1 MSQSDSTPTNPQQ
14 GVPQADP
21 EEQSKQS
28 MKALGNLVE
37 RITPWLFAIGSWIF
51 GGLIASNLIVVASL
65 ITVGPAHPAILVSLA
80 AFACALP
87 LDVAGLFLLRL
98 VQDMKDVGIEDHVV
112 HAFQDAGFPIED
124 YFPPLQARE
133 SLQKRRTDVAL
144 PYSVG
149 IAALSIVLTL
159 TGMVAALWYM
169 AWWIGVVFLAM
180 VILSQVLVIVMIV
193 RSLPPESEAE
203 KEQKRRYRE
212 NLTRQRKEQR
222 KTERE
227 MQEGRSPAVF
237 SPPSPPDAAKPSQE
251 E

>member
-1 MSQSDSTPTNPQQ
+1 MSFARGFFNSLDSIPTDPQQ

-37 RITPWLFAIGSWIF
+37 RITPWLVTFGSWIF
-51 GGLIASNLIVVASL
+51 GGLIAFNLLVVASL
-65 ITVGPAHPAILVSLA
+65 ITVGPVHPAILVSTA
-80 AFACALP
+80 AFTCALP
-87 LDVAGLFLLRL
+87 LNVAGLFLLRL
-98 VQDMKDVGIEDHVV
+98 IQDMKDVGIEDHML
-112 HAFQDAGFPIED
+112 HAFQDAGFPIEA
-124 YFPPLQARE
+124 YFPPPQVRE
-133 SLQKRRTDVAL
+133 SLHKRRTDVAL
-144 PYSVG
+144 RYSVG

-169 AWWIGVVFLAM
+169 AWWIGVVFFTMIMFSQVM
-180 VILSQVLVIVMIV
+180 VIIVIV

-212 NLTRQRKEQR
+212 HLTMQRKEHR

-227 MQEGRSPAVF
+227 MQ
-237 SPPSPPDAAKPSQE
+237 
-251 E
+251 